1 MSVKNYTWDLKSLLA
16 SDDDPKIKKELKEV
30 EAQNLKFVK
39 KWKDRTD
46 YLKDPRILKKALDE
60 YEELQSNYGLSG
72 DSGYYFELRSS
83 TDENDPKLKA
93 KENQIEE
100 FARKLLNEIQ
110 FFEIK
115 IAKISPDL
123 QKKFLTSKDLVPF
136 KHFLEKLFQESKY
149 LLSEPEEKIMN
160 LKSQTSYGNWVK
172 MTSSFL
178 SREERE
184 ALTEDNKKAKLSYP
198 ALMGLMNSQKR
209 SVRDSAAKAFND
221 ILAKWKDVATE
232 ELNSILGNKKVDDE
246 LRGFKRPDQSRLLND
261 DFDTEITDTVL
272 EVVSSRYKIAQRY
285 YVLKAQL
292 MGIKKLEYHERNVEY
307 GSIDKNYTFEAAAR
321 LVQKVFRNLDSE
333 FLEIFNGFL
342 NNRQFDV
349 FPKKGKRGGA
359 YCAHNLKKQPT
370 FIFLNHNDKL
380 NDVLTLAHETGHG
393 INNELM
399 RKKQNA
405 LNFHT
410 PTSTAEIA
418 STFMED
424 FVLEEILKEADD
436 NERLSVMVSKL
447 NGDISAI
454 FRQVALYKFE
464 QELHQSFREKGYL
477 STKEIGE
484 IFQKHMSSY
493 MGPAVELS
501 PGSDNWW
508 VYWNHIRYFFYV
520 YSYASGLLIS
530 KSMQGSVKENPEFIG
545 KVKYFLSAGS
555 SESPKNIFK
564 NIGIDLTQRAF
575 WEKGLDEVEN
585 LLKETEKLAKKLGKI
600 K

>member
-1 MSVKNYTWDLKSLLA
+1 MSVKNYTWDLSPLLA
-16 SDDDPKIKKELKEV
+16 SDDDPKVEKELKEI
-30 EAQNLKFVK
+30 ESANLKFVK
-39 KWKDRTD
+39 KWQDRTD
-46 YLKDPRILKKALDE
+46 YLKDPKILKKALDE
-60 YEELQSNYGLSG
+60 YEELQSNFGLSG
-72 DSGYYFELRSS
+72 DTGYYFELRSS
-83 TDENDPKLKA
+83 IDENDPKLKA
-93 KENQIEE
+93 KSNQIDE

-110 FFEIK
+110 FFELK
-115 IAKISPDL
+115 IAKIPESL
-123 QKKFLTSKDLVPF
+123 QKKFLSSKELTPY
-136 KHFLEKLFQESKY
+136 KHFLEQLFRQSKY

-178 SREERE
+178 SQEERE

-198 ALMGLMNSQKR
+198 ALMGLMNSQKKK
-209 SVRDSAAKAFND
+209 VRDQAAKAFND
-221 ILAKWKDVATE
+221 ILDKWKDVATE

-246 LRGFKRPDQSRLLND
+246 LRGFSRPDESRLLND

-272 EVVSSRYKIAQRY
+272 EAVSSRYKVAQRY
-285 YVLKAQL
+285 YILKADL
-292 MGIKKLEYHERNVEY
+292 LGVKKLEYHERNIEY
-307 GSIDKNYTFEAAAR
+307 GSIDKDYNFVEASK
-321 LVQKVFRNLDSE
+321 LVQKVFGNLDQDFLGIFNS
-333 FLEIFNGFL
+333 FLE
-342 NNRQFDV
+342 NRQFDV

-359 YCAHNLKKQPT
+359 YCAHNLKRQPT
-370 FIFLNHNDKL
+370 YIFLNHNGKL

-436 NERLSVMVSKL
+436 ELRLSLMVAKL
-447 NGDISAI
+447 NQDVSAI

-464 QELHQSFREKGYL
+464 QELHQTFRERGYL
-477 STKEIGE
+477 STTEIGE
-484 IFQKHMSSY
+484 IFQKHMLSY
-493 MGPAVELS
+493 MGSSVEPS
-501 PGSDNWW
+501 PGSENWW

-530 KSMQGSVKENPEFIG
+530 KSMQNSVKENHEFIE

-555 SESPKNIFK
+555 SESPKQIFK
-564 NIGIDLTQRAF
+564 NIGIDLTQKEF

-585 LLKETEKLAKKLGKI
+585 LLKETEKLAKKLHKI
-600 K
+600 